1 MGSDQHVIHM
11 DPKRKWR
18 SCQKRQ
24 IVEMEHVDQ
33 HANLEV
39 YTLYQTIPH
48 VRSHQKG
55 IRLKKNDPENL
66 QKNPTIGGKS
76 CRNS

>member
-1 MGSDQHVIHM
+1 MGSDQNVIHI

-18 SCQKRQ
+18 SSQKRQ

-39 YTLYQTIPH
+39 YTL
-48 VRSHQKG
+48 VS
-55 IRLKKNDPENL
+55 N
-66 QKNPTIGGKS
+66 NPTCQITSEGYS
-76 CRNS
+76 AE